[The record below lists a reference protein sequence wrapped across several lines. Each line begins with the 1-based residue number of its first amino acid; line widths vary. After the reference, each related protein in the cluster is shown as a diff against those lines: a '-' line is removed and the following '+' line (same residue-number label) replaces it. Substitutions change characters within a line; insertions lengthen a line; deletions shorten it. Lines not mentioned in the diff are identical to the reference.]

1 MAKCRL
7 KRFRAESPNDAACLA
22 RIMEI
27 QYGGDDTDSPLATS
41 E

>member
-1 MAKCRL
+1 MAKYTF
-7 KRFRAESPNDAACLA
+7 KRFRAEYPNDAACLA

-27 QYGGDDTDSPLATS
+27 QYGDDTDSPLATS